1 MGLLMARRTTRETYH
16 HGDLRNALVQAGT
29 QMLAE
34 TGVDGLSMR
43 RLAERLGVSHN
54 APYQHFADKEAILAA
69 IAAQGFRALDSAIAD
84 AQAALPVGLPSLDHL
99 KAAGAA
105 YVTFVLANPHYV
117 PVMFGTLS
125 HERYPELSAVSL
137 AALDRLAAVF
147 RRAQASGEIVPGS
160 ADDRA
165 VMAWTMLHGLSSILA
180 VGKLPGAVL
189 GRRTPQDMAHAY
201 LEQLWQGFLPR

>member
-1 MGLLMARRTTRETYH
+1 MARRNTRETYH

-43 RLAERLGVSHN
+43 RVAAQLGVSHN

-69 IAAQGFRALDSAIAD
+69 IAVQGFRALDSAITSAL
-84 AQAALPVGLPSLDHL
+84 AALPPDMPPLEQL
-99 KAAGAA
+99 KAVGAA

-117 PVMFGTLS
+117 PVMFGTLP
-125 HERYPELSAVSL
+125 HERYPELSEVSL

-147 RRAQASGEIVPGS
+147 RLAQAQDDIVPGS

-165 VMAWTMLHGLSSILA
+165 VLAWTMLHGLSSILA
-180 VGKLPGAVL
+180 VGKLPVAVL
-189 GRRTPQDMAHAY
+189 GDRTPQGIAHAY
-201 LEQLWQGFLPR
+201 LGQLWQSFVPR